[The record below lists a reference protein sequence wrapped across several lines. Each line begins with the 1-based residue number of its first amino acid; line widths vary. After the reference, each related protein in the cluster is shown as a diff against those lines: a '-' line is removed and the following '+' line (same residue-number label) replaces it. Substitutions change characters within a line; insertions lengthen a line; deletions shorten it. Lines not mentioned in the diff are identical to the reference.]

1 MEFLHQTA
9 IVVSAVGVLAMA
21 AAAVAALVKD
31 LRP

>member
-1 MEFLHQTA
+1 MEFLHQAA
-9 IVVSAVGVLAMA
+9 IAVSAVGVVAMA